1 MEKYVRV
8 INKDKE
14 SETVKS
20 VDCFPASNIKQL
32 YFNSIEDE
40 DHKRVYYIKIVDV
53 VGTICVYA
61 TRREDEC
68 YDAFELFY
76 SWLLDGESNEFVF
89 TIDRTEVNNYFK
101 NYFF

>member
-14 SETVKS
+14 SETIKS
-20 VDCFPASNIKQL
+20 VDCFPANSIKQV

-40 DHKRVYYIKIVDV
+40 NHKRVYYIKIADAM
-53 VGTICVYA
+53 GTICTYA
-61 TRREDEC
+61 TRRENEG
-68 YDAFELFY
+68 YDAFERFY

-89 TIDRTEVNNYFK
+89 TIDRSEVNNYFN